1 VNLPRQT
8 LPPGK
13 AFGNNDPVSR
23 INQASGGRRGAAI
36 KRWGVVEMKRFIKS
50 ILVSVFCLVLGTIVF
65 AQSDTMRTTIAIT
78 YPLDQTI
85 DVPFHGTT
93 RLPRL
98 KGSAKVRRQGRR
110 GTRVELNVENLPRA
124 YELGSVYTTYVLWA
138 ISPDGHVDN
147 LGEIKR
153 SGSMVID
160 SKIDVTTP
168 LQTFALILTAE
179 PHFLVHAPSRMVVME
194 NLAPGRIKDAQL
206 ETSRIQYIGNTSD
219 YFRDSRVPQIAD
231 TDFRDIPVAL
241 LGARQAVNL
250 ARYAGAERDAPDE
263 LRAAQADLQQAE
275 AALRMRQPER
285 EIDIL
290 ARQAISSGAKAEDM
304 ALVRKAARERREE
317 IERRD
322 LAVRNAERNAD
333 NANQQIAALQRE
345 LNEVSHARDLAE
357 KDALSANEK
366 LRDARTEIARLRDE
380 IQSVRADAE
389 DSKVKLARLEGEK
402 QADDARRNAEKRAA
416 DERAAAENLKQSL
429 SRFFT
434 VKDSN
439 RGMMLV
445 LAESLWLNP
454 RSAKLAPASAAKLDQ
469 IGALL
474 ANNPDYQITIDSFT
488 DNKGD
493 APALEELT
501 QDRARVLSERLAAAG
516 VDVTRIQANGQ
527 GANNPVAPNTTI
539 ANRAKNRRTEITIAL
554 PSQ

>member
-1 VNLPRQT
+1 MIVPPASIEASDCPLRRNQT
-8 LPPGK
+8 PGSLSK
-13 AFGNNDPVSR
+13 
-23 INQASGGRRGAAI
+23 
-36 KRWGVVEMKRFIKS
+36 MKRFVGS
-50 ILVSVFCLVLGTIVF
+50 VVALVSCFAFSAVVF
-65 AQSDTMRTTIAIT
+65 AQNDTMRTTTAIT

-85 DVPFHGTT
+85 EVPLTGTT

-98 KGSAKVRRQGRR
+98 KGTAKVRRQGRR
-110 GTRVELNVENLPRA
+110 GTRVELNIENLPRA

-153 SGSMVID
+153 SGSGLID

-194 NLAPGRIKDAQL
+194 NLAPVRIKDAQL

-219 YFRDSRVPQIAD
+219 YFRDSRVPQIAES
-231 TDFRDIPVAL
+231 DFRDIPVAL
-241 LGARQAVNL
+241 LGARQALNL
-250 ARYAGAERDAPDE
+250 AKYAGADRDAPNE
-263 LRAAQADLQQAE
+263 LRAAEADLAQAE
-275 AALRMRQPER
+275 SALRMRQPDR

-304 ALVRKAARERREE
+304 ALVRKTSRERREE
-317 IERRD
+317 LERRD
-322 LAVRNAERNAD
+322 LAVRTAERSAD
-333 NANQQIAALQRE
+333 TANQEITRLQAE
-345 LNEVSHARDLAE
+345 LNNERHARDQAE
-357 KDALSANEK
+357 KDAVKANEK
-366 LRDARTEIARLRDE
+366 LRDARTDVARLRDE
-380 IQSVRADAE
+380 VQSVRSDAE
-389 DSKVKLARLEGEK
+389 DSKVKLARLEGDK
-402 QADDARRNAEKRAA
+402 QAEDTRRNAEKRAT

-434 VKDSN
+434 VKDTK
-439 RGMMLV
+439 RGMTLV

-474 ANNPDYQITIDSFT
+474 ANNPDYQITIESFT
-488 DNKGD
+488 DSKGE
-493 APALEELT
+493 ATALEELT
-501 QDRARVLSERLAAAG
+501 QDRARVLSERFAAAG
-516 VDVTRIQANGQ
+516 IDVTRIQANGM
-527 GANNPVAPNTTI
+527 GANNPVAPNTTV
-539 ANRAKNRRTEITIAL
+539 ASRAKNRRTEITVTP